1 MRTLHKRLC
10 DLEER
15 KAFQD
20 FVELSRQSKSRSD
33 LELLFFV
40 VHGFFPEN
48 AGKELPPAKDFTV
61 GGIRTVVTTE
71 RVEGEKTS

>member
-20 FVELSRQSKSRSD
+20 FVELSRQSKSRSE
-33 LELLFFV
+33 LELLFFI

-48 AGKELPPAKDFTV
+48 AGKELSPTHDFTV